1 MNKIISTKKRVF
13 ISLVGPSGSGK
24 SHPIFEWL
32 KIGTFQPKFDKIF
45 YFYQHYQPLY
55 GQMQRKNLK
64 FIQGVDFEL
73 IENLPN
79 NGTKYLLIFYD
90 SCEEI
95 SNSKQF
101 VKVAT
106 AGRHRGLNTIYIKHN
121 LFHQSKL
128 GRDVELQNTHIVLFK
143 SPRDVL
149 QINTL
154 SQQLGL
160 GSQLKEWYQD
170 ATSTPYGHLLID
182 LTPKTVDLLRYCTN
196 SGSVPSK
203 FYLPAGRET
212 KFLDDEH
219 TIRLY
224 TPKFQTFSQ
233 KLQKQFIHHCPK
245 SFIQFL
251 SECLVNLLR
260 GELQDLRKV
269 DVVKYRREIS
279 ELTRRRTSLNK
290 RRTILSSPKGLQLI
304 SVITPFVNKR
314 LT

>member
-1 MNKIISTKKRVF
+1 MNKIISTKERVF

-24 SHPIFEWL
+24 SHLIFEWL

-55 GQMQRKNLK
+55 GQMQTKNLK
-64 FIQGVDFEL
+64 FIQGVDFEV

-79 NGTKYLLIFYD
+79 NGTKYLLIFDD

-106 AGRHRGLNTIYIKHN
+106 AGRLRGLNTIYIKHN

-128 GRDVELQNTHIVLFK
+128 GRDIELQNTHIVLFK
-143 SPRDVL
+143 SQRDVL

-182 LTPKTVDLLRYCTN
+182 LTPKTVDSLRYFTN

-203 FYLPAGRET
+203 FYLPAGAET

-219 TIRLY
+219 TVRLY
-224 TPKFQTFSQ
+224 TPNIPNIFPKTSKTIHPPLFKKFHSIPQRMSS
-233 KLQKQFIHHCPK
+233 KLT
-245 SFIQFL
+245 
-251 SECLVNLLR
+251 
-260 GELQDLRKV
+260 
-269 DVVKYRREIS
+269 
-279 ELTRRRTSLNK
+279 TRRAKGSSKSRRSKISTRNIRTHTKKNF
-290 RRTILSSPKGLQLI
+290 TA
-304 SVITPFVNKR
+304 
-314 LT
+314 